1 MIDQSWHF
9 DVCSVV
15 NNRQTGEMILRVQT
29 RGYSVS
35 HVNLDSEKVEGLC
48 FLLLFPHGEP
58 GYTNVYKH
66 RLSPDAYVMSRLL
79 RPEKR
84 LSGKYMTAEAD
95 FGPYQYVDSRTGEP
109 FVHNADLVE
118 VNRYKVPG
126 EVIRREMRVN
136 RFILM
141 SRLAQYWLMDFYSR
155 VLDQQ
160 MSAVRKL
167 QGRIMMGQKR
177 QQSVNPTE
185 HEEDERRAA
194 GFNDVQDQENESYLP
209 GSVHGSPRHMASLAR
224 NALVL
229 VSEFGCPHVFI
240 TLTCNP
246 KWHEIVS
253 QLVHGQTA
261 FDRPDLTG
269 VVFKSRLNQ
278 FKMNLRNGK
287 YFDGRKP
294 IYGFHVIEYQ
304 YLGLPHAHLVARLEN
319 GHDIHDPNRDDLI
332 SFVNRYFVA
341 EMPRFEGDDNQNI
354 FQSANVPNFT
364 EEYKQKAIEL
374 YLADKQNDITNP
386 EYLEIVQNYMKWRQ
400 Y

>member
-79 RPEKR
+79 RPKKR